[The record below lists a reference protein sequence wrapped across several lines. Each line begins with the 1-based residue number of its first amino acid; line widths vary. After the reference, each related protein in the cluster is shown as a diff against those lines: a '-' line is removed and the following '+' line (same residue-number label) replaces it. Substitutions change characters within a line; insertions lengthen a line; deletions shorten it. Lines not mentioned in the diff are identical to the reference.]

1 MRAAPGRVDPARS
14 VEYTFH
20 EVDPDA
26 THMNV
31 VERNIGFALGWI
43 EAVLD
48 GAEPPRCGNEA
59 LPACR

>member
-1 MRAAPGRVDPARS
+1 
-14 VEYTFH
+14 
-20 EVDPDA
+20 
-26 THMNV
+26 MNV